1 MQLLSIWEWH
11 LIQSLLQPNIGTK
24 SSDIS
29 WVIIWILW
37 YVKREEFLILGNW
50 KRMKTPNLD
59 IKNAQ
64 QSSRL
69 SFWQNVT
76 SLMRSLSFIFLG
88 SDDSTVVKMEIAD
101 SFSRID
107 NIARGLQPWISSYF
121 IFPIFPF
128 SWQMHGFEGLLV
140 PLSDTLL
147 VSQSTWSCWM
157 DPPRKVWRRKRN

>member
-1 MQLLSIWEWH
+1 
-11 LIQSLLQPNIGTK
+11 
-24 SSDIS
+24 
-29 WVIIWILW
+29 
-37 YVKREEFLILGNW
+37 
-50 KRMKTPNLD
+50 MKTPNLD

-107 NIARGLQPWISSYF
+107 NIARGLQP
-121 IFPIFPF
+121 
-128 SWQMHGFEGLLV
+128 
-140 PLSDTLL
+140 
-147 VSQSTWSCWM
+147 
-157 DPPRKVWRRKRN
+157 